1 MRERTSSRK
10 EATIALI
17 VVFLGILSLLYPIVS
32 THYNNYRQHQF
43 AAQYGNTLQKID
55 DSDRAAALSS
65 AREYNKKLPGV
76 PILDPWLRQVANPAS
91 PAYTEYQEQLSLTGD
106 IIARV
111 RVPSAD
117 IDLPVRHDTTPD
129 IIDKGVGHLYGTSL
143 PVGGE
148 GTHAVLTSHTGLS
161 NATLFDNL
169 TKVVEGDLIFVDVL
183 GTTLAYRVDQ
193 IKIVLPDDIGDL
205 AAEPGRDLLTLF
217 TCTPYSVNTHRLLVR
232 GERVTLADDAVAA
245 LFAEPSVFVMQGW
258 MWGLLAV
265 STIAI
270 ALFVVML
277 VHANRKRK
285 KDEDPE
291 KPVLYGDS
299 PGGVG
304 PGGVGPG
311 GDVLDGIIFAAPAA
325 RRGQPRHRR

>member
-1 MRERTSSRK
+1 
-10 EATIALI
+10 
-17 VVFLGILSLLYPIVS
+17 
-32 THYNNYRQHQF
+32 
-43 AAQYGNTLQKID
+43 
-55 DSDRAAALSS
+55 
-65 AREYNKKLPGV
+65 
-76 PILDPWLRQVANPAS
+76 
-91 PAYTEYQEQLSLTGD
+91 
-106 IIARV
+106 
-111 RVPSAD
+111 
-117 IDLPVRHDTTPD
+117 
-129 IIDKGVGHLYGTSL
+129 
-143 PVGGE
+143 
-148 GTHAVLTSHTGLS
+148 
-161 NATLFDNL
+161 
-169 TKVVEGDLIFVDVL
+169 
-183 GTTLAYRVDQ
+183 
-193 IKIVLPDDIGDL
+193 
-205 AAEPGRDLLTLF
+205 
-217 TCTPYSVNTHRLLVR
+217 
-232 GERVTLADDAVAA
+232 
-245 LFAEPSVFVMQGW
+245 